1 MQVNLKTLL
10 TKKAVPNDTTEVG
23 TSLNTMTYSELE
35 SSNIDGMP
43 EKIVVIDNAEW
54 IAYSES
60 KNIYFSGNSKGEVGK
75 FCINEEQF
83 TISTLKRNRLHPK
96 FNKNFKIRK
105 GDRTMEDVKTSVDNI
120 LDDVNLD
127 ATDLGG
133 DFGGLG
139 DLDLNLDAGNVA
151 GTETAGTNPLDAFD
165 NIETG
170 MEGMSKDDAKQ
181 QQWDAISAAIADVKL
196 ADITELS
203 LFNRAYG
210 ALYGHI
216 TANDEAIKFGTVSR
230 KVPDPAT
237 GKPKVVEN
245 ATQDIKDRVARG
257 EDISDID
264 DSNFETELLL
274 KKRHV
279 APGKVLGSV
288 IAIPEGGFKAMSEL
302 RGTEKVSPD
311 KDKTDKK
318 FFLYNIDE
326 AMQIIVNLFDSQ
338 IPEAKETYMDAASV
352 VKVATRNSTKKD
364 KDTGLSVTTTKFILK
379 AEGRSNLVV
388 PTAYLP
394 LKTYKTVSLDG
405 AITEEEAQL
414 LALSSF
420 HNLYTEY
427 KGSSK
432 HAKLSDEFRGLISK
446 TPEGV
451 FSSSYFTAD
460 ASARLALN
468 VKPYYV
474 KDANA
479 VLEHVEVPVKAN
491 VSKDATK
498 VTYRYVTYDCTG
510 NTEGEGATLNSLA
523 LAASGRKFST
533 FYNAVGGEEV
543 LNKESLSGLKAK
555 KKKKGDDTNATDA
568 KTIRALMNVASM
580 GSSGSVKFAGTI
592 ATASQSVDEKIYAAR
607 FTK

>member
-10 TKKAVPNDTTEVG
+10 NKKAVPNDTADVG

-43 EKIVVIDNAEW
+43 EQIVVVDNAEW
-54 IAYSES
+54 IAFSKS

-105 GDRTMEDVKTSVDNI
+105 GDRTMEDVKTSVDTI

-127 ATDLGG
+127 STDLGG
-133 DFGGLG
+133 DFAGLG
-139 DLDLNLDAGNVA
+139 DIDLNLGDMAGADN
-151 GTETAGTNPLDAFD
+151 TATNPLDAFD
-165 NIETG
+165 NIEAGVAGT
-170 MEGMSKDDAKQ
+170 SKDDPKQ
-181 QQWDAISAAIADVKL
+181 EQWDAITTAIADVEL

-203 LFNRAYG
+203 IFNRNYG

-216 TANDEAIKFGTVSR
+216 TANDEAIKFGTSTK
-230 KVPDPAT
+230 KVIDPVT
-237 GKPKVVEN
+237 KKYKLVET
-245 ATQDIKDRVARG
+245 ATQDIKDRYARG

-264 DSNFETELLL
+264 DTNFETELVLTR
-274 KKRHV
+274 RHV

-302 RGTEKVSPD
+302 RSSNKISPD
-311 KDKTDKK
+311 ASKTDVK

-394 LKTYKTVSLDG
+394 IKTYKTVSLDG
-405 AITEEEAQL
+405 AISEEDAQL

-432 HAKLSDEFRGLISK
+432 HAKLRDEDRGLISK

-451 FSSSYFTAD
+451 FASEYFKAD
-460 ASARLALN
+460 ASARLALK

-474 KDANA
+474 KDKEA
-479 VLEHVEVPVKAN
+479 VLEHLEIPVKKN
-491 VSKDATK
+491 MSKDASKT
-498 VTYRYVTYDCTG
+498 TYRYVTFDCTG

-533 FYNAVGGEEV
+533 FYNAVGGAEV

-555 KKKKGDDTNATDA
+555 KKKKSDESNATDA

-580 GSSGSVKFAGTI
+580 GSSGPVKFAGTI

-607 FTK
+607 FSK